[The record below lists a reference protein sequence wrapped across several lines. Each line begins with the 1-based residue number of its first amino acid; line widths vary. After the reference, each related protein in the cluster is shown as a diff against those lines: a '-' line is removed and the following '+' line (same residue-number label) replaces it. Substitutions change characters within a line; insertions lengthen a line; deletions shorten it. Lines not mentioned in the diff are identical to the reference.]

1 VRPLEVVLV
10 AALIFVL
17 VLIAVALFRVLTST

>member
-17 VLIAVALFRVLTST
+17 VLVAVALFCILTSA

>member
-1 VRPLEVVLV
+1 LRPLEVVLV

-17 VLIAVALFRVLTST
+17 VLVAVALFWILTSA

>member
-1 VRPLEVVLV
+1 LRPLEVVLV

-17 VLIAVALFRVLTST
+17 VLVAVALFWILTST